1 VRSAKVVTHI
11 WTINEPATA
20 MRLWA
25 HGVQGIISDDPATIL
40 AARTGGAF
48 V

>member
-1 VRSAKVVTHI
+1 
-11 WTINEPATA
+11 

-25 HGVQGIISDDPATIL
+25 VGVQGIISDDPASIL
-40 AARTGGAF
+40 AARSGGAF